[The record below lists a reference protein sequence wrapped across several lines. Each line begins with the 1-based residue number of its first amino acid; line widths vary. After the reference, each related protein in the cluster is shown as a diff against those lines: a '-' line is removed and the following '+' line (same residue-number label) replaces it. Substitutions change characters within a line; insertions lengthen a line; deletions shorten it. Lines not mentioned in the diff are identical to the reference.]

1 MRRFITGAVLVLL
14 SASSMAQADLKSAF
28 DEFQSLYETRF
39 GQVRACTN
47 SEFQRFGVCS
57 PALRNDGNAPYILHH
72 GKATQGVVVLLHG
85 LSDSPFYMKGIAQA
99 LHDRGLTVIVPLN
112 VGHGQLDASDEMSD
126 SELSDKWAAH
136 LSDVVDVANTIGDT
150 VYLGGFSTGGALSV
164 QYYLSHPE
172 NVDAIMLFSGAL
184 ALDSGVE
191 RLSKI
196 WGIQWVAS
204 LIDGDYVTQ
213 GPNPYKYPTIASF
226 TGLELMEVIADVRDQ
241 FEDGKTI
248 NVPVFT
254 AHSQA
259 DTTTPI
265 SGIEDLMARTTTKI
279 NTQFVIDESYHLC
292 HADVVVS
299 KKMVIDMHFDKS
311 AVDLRDACAV
321 PQGNPLFRLLLMML
335 NSFIDEVERQDEKAV
350 DSTAN

>member
-1 MRRFITGAVLVLL
+1 MRHLFAGVILALL
-14 SASSMAQADLKSAF
+14 STSSMAQAGVKLAF
-28 DEFQSLYETRF
+28 DQFSSLYESRF

-47 SEFQRFGVCS
+47 SGFQRFSVCS

-72 GKATQGVVVLLHG
+72 GKATDGVVVLLHG
-85 LSDSPFYMKGIAQA
+85 LSDSPFYMRGIAQA

-136 LSDVVDVANTIGDT
+136 LSDIVDLAHTMGKT

-164 QYYLSHPE
+164 QYYLTQPE
-172 NVDAIMLFSGAL
+172 RVDAIMLFSGAL

-204 LIDGDYVTQ
+204 ILDGDYVTQ
-213 GPNPYKYPTIASF
+213 GPNPYKYPAIASF
-226 TGLELMEVIADVRDQ
+226 TGLELMEVITDIRTR
-241 FEDGKTI
+241 FEEGKTI
-248 NVPVFT
+248 DVPVFA

-265 SGIEDLMARTTTKI
+265 SGIEDLMARTTTKV
-279 NTQFVIDESYHLC
+279 NTQFVIDESYQLC
-292 HADVVVS
+292 HADVVVNS
-299 KKMVIDMHFDKS
+299 KMVVDMHFDKS
-311 AVDLRDACAV
+311 AVDLRDECAV
-321 PQGNPLFRLLLMML
+321 PKGNPLFRQMLMML
-335 NSFIDEVERQDEKAV
+335 NSFLDDIEKQRDKPV
-350 DSTAN
+350 DSKVN